1 MLIPKAKYVR
11 DRKHRMFI
19 ASLPCL
25 ISNRDDTQAAH
36 IRKGNG
42 GGVGL
47 KPSDIYCVPLSV
59 DQHRL
64 QGEIGEVGFWEPYM
78 GYKRASKLARELYGV
93 TGDRGKAL
101 ELIGEWNNEIYNL

>member
-1 MLIPKAKYVR
+1 MLIPKANYVR
-11 DRKHRMFI
+11 DKKHRIFI

-25 ISNRDDTQAAH
+25 ITGRDDVQAAH

-47 KPSDIYCVPLSV
+47 KPSDEFCVPLSV

-64 QGEIGEVGFWEPYM
+64 QGEIGEVGFWQPYL
-78 GYKRASKLARELYGV
+78 GYKRASKLAKSLYKA
-93 TGDRGKAL
+93 TGDRGKSL
-101 ELIGEWNNEIYNL
+101 ELIAEWKNEILS